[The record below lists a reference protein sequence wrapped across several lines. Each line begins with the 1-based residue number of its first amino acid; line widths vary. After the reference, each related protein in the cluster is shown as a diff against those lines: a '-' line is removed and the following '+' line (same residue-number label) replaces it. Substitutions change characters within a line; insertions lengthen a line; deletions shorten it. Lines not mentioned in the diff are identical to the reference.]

1 MQRLNRVLRVVGTI
15 LNGKNMLD
23 NQDWTAASNVAEDFV
38 SQWSN
43 NEPGGSVVGFD
54 LSGLRFACSGGVESL
69 ATYTPFSPKSVV
81 RYASVTKH
89 VFCAMVLENNHLI
102 ALDDPLGKHVAEL
115 QSPLRDVTVG
125 QALDMSGG
133 LPDVRECLS
142 LLGLSVYTETHA
154 APLLDYVS
162 RLTRLNFP
170 VGSEVS
176 YTNTGYRLVE
186 AALERKGIRFDDF
199 VREKIA
205 APFGVVLKAPDVWGD
220 PVAGLV
226 PGYWQAEQGWQLSS
240 AGLHISASGSLAG
253 SAEALVRW
261 LQALLNGEPGF
272 ESVLKALSAE
282 RPLADGRM
290 SEYGLGLRWSHLG
303 TRRFLGHGGSH
314 PGYKTYFLLDPENG
328 TGFVVVSNREDTNGF
343 KIALESMAALTGL
356 PLPQPTS
363 SLPDG
368 LYITETGPWWLEIK
382 GSTCT
387 FIDADDTLYDD
398 GDGWV
403 SSRSASSPVRLRVEG
418 DALVGEAGHAQRRFL
433 PVGSHDVPTALT
445 GRWICEEGAEFS
457 IENNMLSMGVG
468 PTRQTMPLTA
478 LGAGRFLFTLN
489 DGPWTK
495 RVCLHALGHDRLELV
510 TSRARMVEYRRSV
523 R

>member
-1 MQRLNRVLRVVGTI
+1 
-15 LNGKNMLD
+15 MLD
-23 NQDWTAASNVAEDFV
+23 NQDWNAASNVAEDFV

-43 NEPGGSVVGFD
+43 NEPGGSVIGFD

-89 VFCAMVLENNHLI
+89 VFCAMVLENSHLI
-102 ALDDPLGKHVAEL
+102 ALEDPLDKHIDEL

-142 LLGLSVYTETHA
+142 LLGLSVYTETKA

-170 VGSEVS
+170 AGSEVS
-176 YTNTGYRLVE
+176 YSNTGYRLVE
-186 AALERKGIRFDDF
+186 AALERNGLRFDDF
-199 VREKIA
+199 VQEKIA
-205 APFGVVLKAPDVWGD
+205 APFGVVLKAPDVWND

-226 PGYWQAEQGWQLSS
+226 PGYWKTEQGWQLSS

-261 LQALLNGEPGF
+261 LQALLNGEQGF
-272 ESVLKALSAE
+272 EGVLDTLSSE
-282 RPLADGRM
+282 RPLEDGRM

-303 TRRFLGHGGSH
+303 GRRFLGHGGSH

-328 TGFVVVSNREDTNGF
+328 TGFVVVSNREDTNSF

-356 PLPQPTS
+356 PLPKPTT

-368 LYITETGPWWLEIK
+368 LYVTETGPWWLEIM

-398 GDGWV
+398 GDGWA
-403 SSRSASSPVRLRVEG
+403 SSRSASSPMRLRADG
-418 DALVGEAGHAQRRFL
+418 DALVGEAGHAPRRFL
-433 PVGSHDVPTALT
+433 PVGKHEVPATLS
-445 GRWICEEGAEFS
+445 GRWTSEEGAEFVIDAGS
-457 IENNMLSMGVG
+457 LSMGTG
-468 PTRQTMPLTA
+468 PARQTMPLTA
-478 LGAGRFLFTLN
+478 LGHGRFLFTLN

-495 RVCLHALGHDRLELV
+495 RVCLHMLGDDHLELV
-510 TSRARMVEYRRSV
+510 SSRARMIEYRRSP